1 MADDGSSPRF
11 KRMGTKDRTSCVVTG
26 LFAGMMLALVINNML
41 IGILS
46 GILIGLGIEVVTKR
60 GIRLKK
66 NSGTLREN

>member
-1 MADDGSSPRF
+1 MIPF
-11 KRMGTKDRTSCVVTG
+11 
-26 LFAGMMLALVINNML
+26 ALVVNNML